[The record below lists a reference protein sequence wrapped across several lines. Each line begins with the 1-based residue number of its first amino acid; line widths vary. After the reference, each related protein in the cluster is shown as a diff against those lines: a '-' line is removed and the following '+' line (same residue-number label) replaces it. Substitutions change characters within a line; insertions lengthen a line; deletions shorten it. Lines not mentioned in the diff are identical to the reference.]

1 LEKVELEHSAWRH
14 ATNGVLELEDGSAAD
29 EARNSR
35 GGRDDVLSGRCWHE
49 GTLEGSS
56 LTTVQNEL
64 LAAGRVLREGK
75 ILAFTGAG
83 ISTESG
89 IPDFRGPG
97 GLWSRLDPADFHI
110 NRFVSDPEIRK
121 RGWALHQQGQ
131 LWGARS
137 RVRPNRGHLALVD
150 LWQAGRMAGCV
161 TQNIDGLHQAAGLP
175 DAAVAELH
183 GNTRR
188 ARCLGC
194 EQTWPTETVL
204 EWVDAGAADPVCPD
218 CGGIVKTATVMF
230 GEVLPPREVDRAW
243 EMASSASAVL
253 AIGST
258 LSVWPAAEI
267 PARLAADGRPLVIV
281 NQGPTEM
288 DHVATIRLE
297 GAAGVILPALV
308 SNIVGQG

>member
-1 LEKVELEHSAWRH
+1 MQ
-14 ATNGVLELEDGSAAD
+14 
-29 EARNSR
+29 
-35 GGRDDVLSGRCWHE
+35 DD
-49 GTLEGSS
+49 
-56 LTTVQNEL
+56 L
-64 LAAGRVLREGK
+64 LAAGRLLREGR

-89 IPDFRGPG
+89 IPDFRGPDG
-97 GLWSRLDPADFHI
+97 VWTRLDPADFHI
-110 NRFVSDPEIRK
+110 SRFVADPEIRK

-137 RVRPNRGHLALVD
+137 QVRPNRGHLALVD
-150 LWQAGRMAGCV
+150 LWREGRLVGCV

-175 DAAVAELH
+175 DEAVAELH

-188 ARCLGC
+188 ARCLRC

-204 EWVDAGAADPVCPD
+204 EWVDAGAADPSCPN

-230 GEVLPPREVDRAW
+230 GEMLPQREMERAW
-243 EMASSASAVL
+243 EMASTASAVL

-297 GAAGVILPALV
+297 GAAGVILPRLV
-308 SNIVGQG
+308 EIAEGM

>member
-1 LEKVELEHSAWRH
+1 LIAVQDDLLE
-14 ATNGVLELEDGSAAD
+14 
-29 EARNSR
+29 
-35 GGRDDVLSGRCWHE
+35 
-49 GTLEGSS
+49 
-56 LTTVQNEL
+56 
-64 LAAGRVLREGK
+64 AGRLLREGR

-89 IPDFRGPG
+89 IPDFRGPDG
-97 GLWSRLDPADFHI
+97 VWSRLDPADFHI
-110 NRFVSDPEIRK
+110 SRFVADPEIRK

-131 LWGARS
+131 LWGSRS
-137 RVRPNRGHLALVD
+137 QVRPNRGHLALVD
-150 LWQAGRMAGCV
+150 LWREGRLVGCV

-175 DAAVAELH
+175 DEAVAELH

-188 ARCLGC
+188 ARCLRC

-204 EWVDAGAADPVCPD
+204 EWVDAGAADPSCPT
-218 CGGIVKTATVMF
+218 CGGIVKTATVLF
-230 GEVLPPREVDRAW
+230 GEMLPQREIERAW
-243 EMASSASAVL
+243 EMASSASIVL

-297 GAAGVILPALV
+297 GAAGMILPRLV
-308 SNIVGQG
+308 EIAEGM